1 MGCNGKELEVKKH
14 TYEENE
20 ERTSKEGAMTW
31 LGEGFTFQGFQDKGK
46 TKILN
51 FIGCRKEKIG
61 WRKKQSTFFFLGFI
75 TNSKINYSNFPYI
88 IYNKYNY

>member
-31 LGEGFTFQGFQDKGK
+31 LGEGFTF
-46 TKILN
+46 
-51 FIGCRKEKIG
+51 
-61 WRKKQSTFFFLGFI
+61 
-75 TNSKINYSNFPYI
+75 
-88 IYNKYNY
+88 